1 MINKPDKWVVVKII
15 TEKIIYKVFGCW
27 SGSYLT
33 GDSWRMNSGIASIK
47 DIGDAYEFT
56 GYSGSIYVCSKNSYG
71 ANGYG
76 AMVLSSMTQ
85 EALKNDVITVVL
97 DEDTD
102 FLNLKYEE

>member
-15 TEKIIYKVFGCW
+15 TEKVIYKVFGCW

-47 DIGDAYEFT
+47 DTGDAYEFT

-76 AMVLSSMTQ
+76 AMILNSMTQ
-85 EALKNDVITVVL
+85 EGLKNDIITVVL